1 MNILLSFCRAT
12 VLTLAFAYVFMQPLA
27 SLSPIMVAIGIN
39 PIIETLVVILVSVL
53 IAMILVWY
61 TDLTRR
67 AEGKRGML
75 GLSLSTL
82 LPIGCIVFFG
92 LTIFGLHTEA
102 AGAIVLGIGI
112 LTIPMLMAILALLGV
127 SLNRLLFALSEDN
140 NDSDRLPAA
149 TWHKPMLTVCL
160 AVFFGK
166 TVMPNSSPIISL
178 LGGVGTWVGL
188 PVGGFPNWIYLIVM
202 LAAAWVVISKTRMS
216 ERLPDNCG
224 FYTAAIGVVLS
235 IFSVAFSWIM
245 FASMPVSEISVSISL
260 TSLALSFVA
269 GCLLIA
275 GMIWV
280 FLTLTPDE
288 YEDYEEDE

>member
-1 MNILLSFCRAT
+1 
-12 VLTLAFAYVFMQPLA
+12 
-27 SLSPIMVAIGIN
+27 
-39 PIIETLVVILVSVL
+39 
-53 IAMILVWY
+53 
-61 TDLTRR
+61 
-67 AEGKRGML
+67 
-75 GLSLSTL
+75 
-82 LPIGCIVFFG
+82 
-92 LTIFGLHTEA
+92 
-102 AGAIVLGIGI
+102 
-112 LTIPMLMAILALLGV
+112 MAILALLGV

-224 FYTAAIGVVLS
+224 FYTAAIGAVLS

>member
-27 SLSPIMVAIGIN
+27 SLSPIMIAIGIN

-224 FYTAAIGVVLS
+224 FYTAAIGAVLS

>member
-1 MNILLSFCRAT
+1 
-12 VLTLAFAYVFMQPLA
+12 
-27 SLSPIMVAIGIN
+27 MVAIGIN
-39 PIIETLVVILVSVL
+39 PIIETLAVILVSVL

-82 LPIGCIVFFG
+82 LPIGCIVFSG

-112 LTIPMLMAILALLGV
+112 LTIPMLMAIFALLGV

-140 NDSDRLPAA
+140 NDPDRLPAA

-160 AVFFGK
+160 ALFFGK

-188 PVGGFPNWIYLIVM
+188 PVGGFLNWIYLIVM

-216 ERLPDNCG
+216 ERLPDNWG
-224 FYTAAIGVVLS
+224 FYTAAIGAVLS

-260 TSLALSFVA
+260 ASLALSFVA

-288 YEDYEEDE
+288 YEGYKEDE